1 MFNVDNEYDIP
12 RDVIN
17 NECLCQI
24 TGRREVIV
32 ENYKRIKNISEEEIE
47 VLCKKYNIR
56 VMGEK
61 LIISYY
67 NSDTMVI
74 GGCVNEV
81 LFC

>member
-32 ENYKRIKNISEEEIE
+32 ENYKRIKIS
-47 VLCKKYNIR
+47 VKK
-56 VMGEK
+56 K
-61 LIISYY
+61 LK
-67 NSDTMVI
+67 
-74 GGCVNEV
+74 
-81 LFC
+81 